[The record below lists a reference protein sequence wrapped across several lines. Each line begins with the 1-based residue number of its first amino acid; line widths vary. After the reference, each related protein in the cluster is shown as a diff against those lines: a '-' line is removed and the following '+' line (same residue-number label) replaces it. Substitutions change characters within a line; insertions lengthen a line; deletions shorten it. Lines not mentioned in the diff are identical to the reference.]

1 MNTRYG
7 HVTYTK
13 LGIRH
18 STLQYFCRDFNIDI
32 AKYTDNG
39 EVNKDVR
46 LQDNFVFFLLE
57 NKTFIQLYNLD
68 YYSNKTIEIIAN
80 KIGRKENEI
89 IDYLNDRKYK
99 IDPKY
104 PYRYISSYRIDYEL
118 GSKYTFLTYKA
129 DHIYEGNFELR
140 RRSLEGNEFT

>member
-18 STLQYFCRDFNIDI
+18 STLQYFCMDFNIDI
-32 AKYTDNG
+32 AKYTHNG
-39 EVNKDVR
+39 EVDKDVT

-57 NKTFIQLYNLD
+57 NKTFIQLYHLD

-80 KIGRKENEI
+80 KIGRKESEVV
-89 IDYLNDRKYK
+89 DYLNNKNYK

-104 PYRYISSYRIDYEL
+104 PYRYISSYKIDYDL
-118 GSKYTFLTYKA
+118 GGDYSFLKYMPDY
-129 DHIYEGNFELR
+129 IYEGNYEFR
-140 RRSLEGNEFT
+140 RRTIERI